1 MREVCNGR
9 VAHDLMDAQIYLIR
23 HGETKWSLSGQ
34 HTGRTDLP
42 LTEHGVLQ
50 AQHIGKLL
58 SGTTFS
64 QVLVSPLQRARRTC
78 ELAGLGAAARVQEN
92 LSEWNYGDYEG
103 RTPADIRVRRPS
115 WDIYRDGAPGGE
127 SADQVSARADAV
139 IVELRA
145 MVGRIAIF
153 SHGQFLRALA
163 VRWIDLPIQ
172 QGGHF
177 DLDTGSISILG
188 YEHNNLR
195 APTIFLWNAVS
206 NDVFD
211 LVPRQHSDEALLG
224 G

>member
-1 MREVCNGR
+1 
-9 VAHDLMDAQIYLIR
+9 
-23 HGETKWSLSGQ
+23 
-34 HTGRTDLP
+34 
-42 LTEHGVLQ
+42 VLQ

-78 ELAGLGAAARVQEN
+78 ELAGLGTAARVQQN

-103 RTPADIRVRRPS
+103 RTPADIRARRPS

-139 IVELRA
+139 IAELRA

-188 YEHNNLR
+188 YEHNNGEM
-195 APTIFLWNAVS
+195 PSIFLWNAVS
-206 NDVFD
+206 NGVFD
-211 LVPRQHSDEALLG
+211 LVPRQPSDEALLG